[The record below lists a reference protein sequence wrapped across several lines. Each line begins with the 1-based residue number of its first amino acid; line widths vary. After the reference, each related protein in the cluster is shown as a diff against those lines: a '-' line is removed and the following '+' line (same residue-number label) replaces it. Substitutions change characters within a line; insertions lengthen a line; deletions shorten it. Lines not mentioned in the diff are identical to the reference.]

1 MNAATTLPARTT
13 AIPASRT
20 SRALTPDE
28 VEAFGAELDALR
40 AEVMTSLGAREATYI
55 RNVQAIV
62 RYTEIGGRGLLVVG
76 WLPPAWLAGTGLL
89 AFSKIVDNMELGHNV
104 MHGQYDWLNEP
115 SLRGDTYEWDHA
127 CDGDAWR
134 HSHNYMHHAFTNV
147 AGRDRDVGY
156 GFLRLFDAQPWHPL
170 HLLQSLGAITL
181 ATLFQWGIAL
191 HDLEI
196 DEVLRGRVPLDELAR
211 ESRPVLVKMLR
222 QFAKDYVVFPVL
234 AGPSFV
240 PVLAGNAVANL
251 LRDLWT
257 FGIIFCGHFTADAET
272 FPESVLE
279 NETRGGWYVR
289 QVRGSSNLEGGPAF
303 HFLTGNLSHQI
314 EHHLFPDVPAIRYA
328 DMAGRVRET
337 CARYGQN
344 YNTGSFWSQFATVL
358 ARIVEHSF
366 PSGLVAWLTGG
377 PAAEP
382 APAR

>member
-1 MNAATTLPARTT
+1 MNAPTTLPAPAV

-28 VEAFGAELDALR
+28 VAAFGAELDALR
-40 AEVMTSLGAREATYI
+40 AEVMASLGEREATYI

-62 RYTEIGGRGLLVVG
+62 RYGEIGGRGLLLVG
-76 WLPPAWLAGTGLL
+76 WLPPAWLAGTSLL

-104 MHGQYDWLNEP
+104 MHGQYDWMNEP

-147 AGRDRDVGY
+147 EGRDRDIGY
-156 GFLRLFDAQPWHPL
+156 GFLRLFDAQPWNPL
-170 HLLQSLGAITL
+170 HLLQGAGAIAL

-196 DEVLRGRVPLDELAR
+196 DEVLRGRRPLDEVAR
-211 ESRPVLVKMLR
+211 ESAPVLKKMLR
-222 QFAKDYVVFPVL
+222 QLAKDYVVFPAL
-234 AGPSFV
+234 AGPSFL

-272 FPESVLE
+272 FPEHALAD
-279 NETRGGWYVR
+279 ETRGAWYVR
-289 QVRGSSNLEGGPAF
+289 QVRGSSNLTGGPLF

-314 EHHLFPDVPAIRYA
+314 EHHLFPDVPAVRYA
-328 DMAGRVRET
+328 DMAERVRAT
-337 CARYGQN
+337 CARYEQN
-344 YNTGSFWSQFATVL
+344 YNTGSFWSQFATVI
-358 ARIVEHSF
+358 ARIVKYSF
-366 PSGLVAWLTGG
+366 PTW

-382 APAR
+382 AAAR

>member
-1 MNAATTLPARTT
+1 MNAPTNLPVRTT
-13 AIPASRT
+13 AVPASRT
-20 SRALTPDE
+20 SRALTPEE
-28 VEAFGAELDALR
+28 VEAFGAEMDALR
-40 AEVMTSLGAREATYI
+40 ADVMASLGEREATYI

-62 RYTEIGGRGLLVVG
+62 RYSEIGGRGLLMVG
-76 WLPPAWLAGTGLL
+76 WLPPAWLAGTGML

-104 MHGQYDWLNEP
+104 MHGQYDWMNEP

-156 GFLRLFDAQPWHPL
+156 GFLRLFDAQPWQPF
-170 HLLQSLGAITL
+170 HLLQGFGAITL

-191 HDLEI
+191 HDLEM
-196 DEVLRGRVPLDELAR
+196 DEVLRGRVPLDRLAR
-211 ESRPVLVKMLR
+211 ESGPVLTKMLR
-222 QFAKDYVVFPVL
+222 QFAKDYVVFPIL

-279 NETRGGWYVR
+279 NETRGAWYVR
-289 QVRGSSNLEGGPAF
+289 QVRGSSNLEGGPVF

-314 EHHLFPDVPAIRYA
+314 EHHLFPDVPAVRYA
-328 DMAGRVRET
+328 DMAGPVRET
-337 CARYGQN
+337 CDRYGQN
-344 YNTGSFWSQFATVL
+344 YNTGSFWSQFATVVG
-358 ARIVEHSF
+358 RIVKYSF
-366 PSGLVAWLTGG
+366 PSWLTTW
-377 PAAEP
+377 PSAEP
-382 APAR
+382 VLAR